1 LVNDRPKLMKRNAT
15 LEKKN
20 SRLSISNRSLNHQL
34 QMEKKASRKLI
45 QSAMVNAKDTM
56 EQALFLMNEAD
67 QKKLEVENSMI
78 EANEQHYKSLA
89 AERQYQSRASGCL
102 KDKLEGELKRQQS
115 KYTSTFEQLKVQ
127 HENNTN
133 KLKQKL
139 EQAKCKIA
147 YQWHSWQDRLATL
160 STKLSKSRSRVG
172 KERIVCRRMVQ
183 RQIDA
188 PLAHEEEMQ
197 NLINNMEELNKDI
210 AGDWDAEKKAKKAAV
225 KSLKIANEKS
235 EKRLENYRNERQAK
249 NEIKDELTKVLKA
262 KAAQEEVLNRYWKM
276 AKDMKVSR
284 RELKK
289 KRERLDIVGV
299 ELSGRYGLCNSF
311 ASCL

>member
-45 QSAMVNAKDTM
+45 QLAMTNAKDTM
-56 EQALFLMNEAD
+56 EQALFLMDEAD
-67 QKKLEVENSMI
+67 QKKLEVENSII
-78 EANEQHYKSLA
+78 EAKEQHRKSLA
-89 AERQYQSRASGCL
+89 AERQFQSRASGCL
-102 KDKLEGELKRQQS
+102 KDKLEGELKQQQS
-115 KYTSTFEQLKVQ
+115 KHVSTFEQLKVQ
-127 HENNTN
+127 HKNNTS

-139 EQAKCKIA
+139 EQAECKIA
-147 YQWHSWQDRLATL
+147 DQRHSWQDRLATL
-160 STKLSKSRSRVG
+160 SAKLSKSQSRVG
-172 KERIVCRRMVQ
+172 KEGVVCRRMMQ

-188 PLAHEEEMQ
+188 SLAREEEMQ

-235 EKRLENYRNERQAK
+235 EKRLEHFRNERQAK
-249 NEIKDELTKVLKA
+249 NEIKYELTRVLKA
-262 KAAQEEVLNRYWKM
+262 KAAQEEALNHYWKM
-276 AKDMKVSR
+276 TEDMKVSR
-284 RELKK
+284 KELK
-289 KRERLDIVGV
+289 KRERLDAVGV
-299 ELSGRYGLCNSF
+299 ELNGRYGLFNSF
-311 ASCL
+311 MSCL